1 MANLVPVDDL
11 PSNLV
16 PASDLPENIGGKKET
31 TGFWSRLLQGEKD
44 PFLGGGQLASELP
57 TSKAMMT
64 ANPLLALTSKLG
76 QAGFDIGLKATGNKS
91 AKESINQDIANTKK
105 NYVAPEGVDWA
116 RAIGNIVNPMSAI
129 NPETSG
135 LGLGGRVGANALIGG
150 GYSAL
155 QPVDTSKGN
164 YFDEKGGQVGSG
176 LAFGAA
182 LPLATGALGKIL
194 NPNLI
199 KSDAVRKLEAEGIN
213 PTIGQILGG
222 GWNRAEEKLQSL
234 PIVGDMITNARNKT
248 LQQFQDAAY
257 NRALNPI
264 GEKLPEG
271 LTGRDAIAHVQST
284 LSDKYESVLNDIGAI
299 KPDSL
304 FTKQM
309 DELKKMVQS
318 MKLPPDEE
326 AKFMHSISG
335 LSTKDALTSDAFKR
349 IESNLSSNASTLG
362 RGNVFEQSIAPA
374 VAQAK
379 ANLQDLLRR
388 QAGDKAGEL
397 ANVNKA
403 WANFKVVQN
412 AASKLGADSGQ
423 FNTSQLLNAV
433 KTMNKSKDKSQF
445 AAGNALMQDL
455 AENAK
460 NILGNKVPNSGTMD
474 RAAMVHLLSRLGL
487 GAGTAKLGMMFSPT
501 ALAGTA
507 GLAGLYTQTGQKAL
521 KAALYNRPDIA
532 RQAAAALS
540 GYEPRI
546 AQAYGL
552 LNSQE

>member
-1 MANLVPVDDL
+1 MANLVPIDDL

-64 ANPLLALTSKLG
+64 ANPLLALTNKLG
-76 QAGFDIGLKATGNKS
+76 QAGFDIGLKATGNKT
-91 AKESINQDIANTKK
+91 AKEAIKEDIANTKK

-164 YFDEKGGQVGSG
+164 YFDEKGSQVGSG

-213 PTIGQILGG
+213 PTIGQTLGG

-234 PIVGDMITNARNKT
+234 PIIGDMIANARGAAG
-248 LQQFQDAAY
+248 QQFQEAAF
-257 NRALNPI
+257 NRALTPI
-264 GEKLPEG
+264 GEKLPSG
-271 LTGRDAIAHVQST
+271 LTGREAIAHIQNT

-309 DELKKMVQS
+309 TELKQMVQA
-318 MKLPPDEE
+318 MKLPPEEE

-335 LSTKDALTSDAFKR
+335 LSTKDAFTSDAFKR
-349 IESNLSSNASTLG
+349 IESSLSSNASTLG
-362 RGNVFEQSIAPA
+362 RGNVFEQSIASA
-374 VAQAK
+374 VSQAK

-388 QAGDKAGEL
+388 QAGNKAGEL
-397 ANVNKA
+397 SNVNKA

-412 AASKLGADSGQ
+412 ASGKLGAEGGE
-423 FNTSQLLNAV
+423 FNPAQLLNAV

-445 AAGNALMQDL
+445 SAGSALMQDL
-455 AENAK
+455 ADRAK
-460 NILGNKVPNSGTMD
+460 TVLGNKVPNSGTMD
-474 RAAMVHLLSRLGL
+474 RAAMQALLKRGVLDIGT
-487 GAGTAKLGMMFSPT
+487 GAGLYALSP
-501 ALAGTA
+501 ASLLGTA
-507 GLAGLYTQTGQKAL
+507 GLAGLYTQTGQKAI
-521 KAALYNRPDIA
+521 KSALYNRPDIA
-532 RQAAAALS
+532 RKAAAALS